1 VRKAQNY
8 YPECPESLVVKMA
21 RAGDR
26 DAFEDLVRRRQS
38 SIRGLMRRCC
48 GDNTLADDLAQ
59 QVFLRMWLKIRML
72 RSVDA
77 FPAWLKRLA
86 ISIWLQYLRKH
97 DALRDADE
105 IHEVHGQAVEQDG
118 IGMDLDQSLAT
129 LSKPVRLCIV
139 LNYQE
144 GMSHTEIADM
154 TGLPLGT
161 VKSHIN
167 RGAQKLQELL
177 SDYKATDRMGAS

>member
-1 VRKAQNY
+1 MRKAHNY

-21 RAGDR
+21 WAGDR
-26 DAFEDLVRRRQS
+26 DAFEDLVRRRQA

-59 QVFLRMWLKIRML
+59 QVFLRMWVKIRLL

-97 DALRDADE
+97 DALR
-105 IHEVHGQAVEQDG
+105 GG
-118 IGMDLDQSLAT
+118 
-129 LSKPVRLCIV
+129 R
-139 LNYQE
+139 
-144 GMSHTEIADM
+144 
-154 TGLPLGT
+154 
-161 VKSHIN
+161 
-167 RGAQKLQELL
+167 
-177 SDYKATDRMGAS
+177 